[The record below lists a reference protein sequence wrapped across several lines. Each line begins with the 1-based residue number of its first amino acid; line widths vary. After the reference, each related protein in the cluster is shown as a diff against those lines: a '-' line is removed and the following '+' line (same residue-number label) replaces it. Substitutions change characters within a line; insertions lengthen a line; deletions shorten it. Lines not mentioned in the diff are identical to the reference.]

1 MGNSRLR
8 ASATMTAY
16 DSVERGAADEI
27 ERRRPRTFT
36 LTQLLVACVAV
47 CVCAIAATKA
57 VNTHRASEG
66 VCDDHARAHA
76 DYVFL
81 HEQLTTCGN
90 KLAECAARC
99 PLEGAARLSTSSNQ
113 LYINSVIHVNI
124 CTCVDINI

>member
-1 MGNSRLR
+1 
-8 ASATMTAY
+8 
-16 DSVERGAADEI
+16 
-27 ERRRPRTFT
+27 
-36 LTQLLVACVAV
+36 
-47 CVCAIAATKA
+47 

-66 VCDDHARAHA
+66 VCDDHARSHA

-113 LYINSVIHVNI
+113 LYINSITYVNI
-124 CTCVDINI
+124 YIYVCVCILINPLIYDMICLNSEVPYVRSVRFHMSGRISTVHDS